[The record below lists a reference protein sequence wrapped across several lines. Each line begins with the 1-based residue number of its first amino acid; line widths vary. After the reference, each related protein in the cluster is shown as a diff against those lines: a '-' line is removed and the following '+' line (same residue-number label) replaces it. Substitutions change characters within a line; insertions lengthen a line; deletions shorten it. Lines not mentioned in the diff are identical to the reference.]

1 MTSDLLTSFSNQLA
15 DAVAVAVPS
24 VVQVQG
30 RRRPASGLVYADD
43 VVLTMVRALGRE
55 DGLRV
60 RRDDG
65 QALDAEVAGWN
76 RTPSLAVLRVAGLG
90 VKPIAPAPSSARV
103 GHVALAVARSWSNVV
118 TASAGIVSVI
128 GGPLPTG
135 RRRAIDQVIRTTAP
149 MHDGFAGGAFV
160 DTSGALLGV
169 ATAAAIRGLAVV
181 IPAPIA
187 WKTAATVLEHGQL
200 KRGYLGVAGQPV
212 GLPGKQLADRRGG
225 ALLGVGVTSGS
236 PAAAAGGLVGDAV
249 VAPGGPA
256 GPIP

>member
-1 MTSDLLTSFSNQLA
+1 MTSDLLTSFSNALA
-15 DAVAVAVPS
+15 DAVAAAAPS

-65 QALDAEVAGWN
+65 QALDAELAGWDP
-76 RTPSLAVLRVAGLG
+76 TTSLAVLRVAGLG
-90 VKPIAPAPSSARV
+90 VKPIATAPSSARV

-149 MHDGFAGGAFV
+149 MHDGSASPPRPQSA
-160 DTSGALLGV
+160 DWPSSSRRPS
-169 ATAAAIRGLAVV
+169 RG
-181 IPAPIA
+181 
-187 WKTAATVLEHGQL
+187 KRRRRCSSTV
-200 KRGYLGVAGQPV
+200 
-212 GLPGKQLADRRGG
+212 
-225 ALLGVGVTSGS
+225 S
-236 PAAAAGGLVGDAV
+236 
-249 VAPGGPA
+249 
-256 GPIP
+256 